1 MSAQP
6 AEVTELLQPPQ
17 PARPVAG
24 GQQLRTERRA
34 EKARERRVRR
44 RWAVLSVAILGG
56 SFGLT
61 VGILDVLR

>member
-6 AEVTELLQPPQ
+6 AEVPELLLAPQ

-34 EKARERRVRR
+34 EKAAERRARR
-44 RWAVLSVAILGG
+44 RWAVLSVAILAG